1 MFYLRLKYRRRE
13 LAQLRFIN
21 RIANLDT
28 DTLCQ
33 TLFSKNKNIKK
44 DSETDIIQL
53 LEPLIDNILFFS
65 TLSWLPFE
73 YQLCSTR
80 INVK

>member
-1 MFYLRLKYRRRE
+1 MK
-13 LAQLRFIN
+13 LRFIN

-33 TLFSKNKNIKK
+33 TLFSKNKNMKK
-44 DSETDIIQL
+44 DSDKLSETDTIQL

>member
-1 MFYLRLKYRRRE
+1 M
-13 LAQLRFIN
+13 
-21 RIANLDT
+21 
-28 DTLCQ
+28 
-33 TLFSKNKNIKK
+33 KK
-44 DSETDIIQL
+44 DSDKLSETDTIQL